1 MTNKLDIMVFAA
13 HPDDAEISAGGSI
26 ARAVSQ
32 GYRVGIADLT
42 AGELGSR
49 GSAALRAVESE
60 KAGKVLG
67 IHERVNLGLAD
78 GFFEQNEISLR
89 KVIEAIRTFQ
99 PEIILCNAP
108 SDRHPD
114 HGRASKLV
122 RDAAFYSGLRRIET
136 SGPDGKAQLTW
147 RPKAVYFYIQDYY
160 LKPDFVVDVTD
171 YWDLKIRAL
180 QSYSSQFFDPNSLE
194 PQTPISG
201 SEFFDFLKGRAIQ
214 TGRPA
219 GYHLGEGFITDRTP
233 GVTDFFNL
241 K

>member
-60 KAGKVLG
+60 NAGKVLG

-136 SGPDGKAQLTW
+136 SGPDGKAQSAW

-180 QSYSSQFFDPNSLE
+180 QSYSSQFFDPNSSE